1 MTTIPMTTVNN
12 SVTVMRNTIAKL
24 STTALSANTETALE
38 WKEDD
43 QKTVLVINNTGSNAA
58 TFTVLAGNGIQGAA
72 DLVVSAAA
80 GINLIKLES
89 GRFKNVSGS
98 NKGKIIVKSSV
109 AVSVGT
115 VALV

>member
-1 MTTIPMTTVNN
+1 MTTINMTNV
-12 SVTVMRNTIAKL
+12 VMRNEIAKV

-43 QKTVLVINNTGSNAA
+43 HKTVLVINNTGSNPA

-72 DLVVSAAA
+72 DLIVSAAA
-80 GINLIKLES
+80 GINLIKLDS
-89 GRFKNVSGS
+89 GRFKNVSGD
-98 NKGKIIVKSSV
+98 NKGKIIVKSSA
-109 AVSVGT
+109 AVSVGV